1 MRYLGI
7 PKIDFIQGFGLFIE
21 ILSRFI
27 HNFGPGVAV
36 VSWRQCFS
44 GAKLAFLL
52 ASLLLSTGGTVLF
65 NWCRHCSQQRA
76 PVVSV
81 VSLLSTAMAP
91 GATVVATPMTTVV
104 VTVVLSAVCTTALKL
119 YYTGVTSGNHGG

>member
-1 MRYLGI
+1 MLKAVVHRADSDRKKNTFFFRSGSPSSGRVSRCLRYLEI
-7 PKIDFIQGFGLFIE
+7 PNIDFIQGFGLFIE

-52 ASLLLSTGGTVLF
+52 ASLSLSAGVTVVF
-65 NWCRHCSQQRA
+65 NWCHYCCHC
-76 PVVSV
+76 
-81 VSLLSTAMAP
+81 
-91 GATVVATPMTTVV
+91 
-104 VTVVLSAVCTTALKL
+104 CF
-119 YYTGVTSGNHGG
+119 